1 MCASALGERKRV
13 CVCTCISVC
22 GSDHCESLKTRS
34 DYGSEQVENE
44 NLLFIKKKQHTQKNN
59 TTQQNNNLSS
69 LRTDS

>member
-44 NLLFIKKKQHTQKNN
+44 NLLFIKKKKKHN
-59 TTQQNNNLSS
+59 TTKQQ
-69 LRTDS
+69 TQFFGD